1 MPKLYD
7 FKKAKEL
14 IDVEV
19 DNADVDKVFLG
30 TLSDYF
36 WTAETVWE
44 KGEYIIDLGKVKT
57 IAGIP
62 GSDWDTPI
70 INIYYSDGK
79 EKKFEC
85 FKEVTSDEFA
95 DFCRKLQKMP
105 NRLPTIKAHTKIIL
119 EKLYHRN
126 EVL

>member
-7 FKKAKEL
+7 FKKAKDL

-19 DNADVDKVFLG
+19 DNANVDKVFLG
-30 TLSDYF
+30 TLSDYY

-44 KGEYIIDLGKVKT
+44 KGKYIIDLGKVKT

-79 EKKFEC
+79 EKKVEC

-95 DFCRKLQKMP
+95 DFCRKL
-105 NRLPTIKAHTKIIL
+105 
-119 EKLYHRN
+119 
-126 EVL
+126 

>member
-44 KGEYIIDLGKVKT
+44 KGKYIINLGKVKT

-95 DFCRKLQKMP
+95 DFCRKL
-105 NRLPTIKAHTKIIL
+105 
-119 EKLYHRN
+119 
-126 EVL
+126 

>member
-14 IDVEV
+14 IDIEV

-30 TLSDYF
+30 TLSDYY

-44 KGEYIIDLGKVKT
+44 KGKYIIDLGKVKT

-62 GSDWDTPI
+62 GSDWI
-70 INIYYSDGK
+70 
-79 EKKFEC
+79 
-85 FKEVTSDEFA
+85 
-95 DFCRKLQKMP
+95 LQ
-105 NRLPTIKAHTKIIL
+105 LSIFIIL
-119 EKLYHRN
+119 MEKRRN
-126 EVL
+126 SNVSKR